1 VDTETG
7 RDGIGLY
14 SGPALKVD
22 TVRARNRRAS
32 RRRQGADIVKS
43 KSSNTPMT
51 EPVDA
56 PEHGEPVRGRP
67 GRRSLAD
74 RREAVLD
81 ILKGKASV
89 EQVARR
95 LGVTTD
101 TVEKWQETAVAGV
114 EAALTLDGPSPRERA
129 LDRRV
134 KELEEQLADVSVKYA
149 LAQRGVEQWK
159 AASRPTP
166 RRRSQP

>member
-1 VDTETG
+1 
-7 RDGIGLY
+7 
-14 SGPALKVD
+14 
-22 TVRARNRRAS
+22 
-32 RRRQGADIVKS
+32 
-43 KSSNTPMT
+43 M
-51 EPVDA
+51 
-56 PEHGEPVRGRP
+56 
-67 GRRSLAD
+67 
-74 RREAVLD
+74 LD

-101 TVEKWQETAVAGV
+101 TVERWQETAVAGV

-149 LAQRGVEQWK
+149 LAQRGVEQ
-159 AASRPTP
+159 
-166 RRRSQP
+166 

>member
-1 VDTETG
+1 
-7 RDGIGLY
+7 
-14 SGPALKVD
+14 
-22 TVRARNRRAS
+22 
-32 RRRQGADIVKS
+32 VKS
-43 KSSNTPMT
+43 KSSTTRMT

-56 PEHGEPVRGRP
+56 LEHGAPVRGRP

-95 LGVTTD
+95 LGGSTD
-101 TVEKWQETAVAGV
+101 TVEKWQEIAVAGV

-129 LDRRV
+129 LP
-134 KELEEQLADVSVKYA
+134 LC
-149 LAQRGVEQWK
+149 QR
-159 AASRPTP
+159 SCRL
-166 RRRSQP
+166 S